1 MSTEVVL
8 DVSGAIRSSGTQ
20 FFAGCGPATVVAGEI
35 NHAGGPA
42 YMCASSF
49 FTASSGFG
57 ATDFT
62 HPVPAGADAFARLF
76 VAEVKARR
84 LKVSGLFRENCD
96 IQISGHRNCVAKK
109 YLL

>member
-1 MSTEVVL
+1 MDRRRPRQTCSR
-8 DVSGAIRSSGTQ
+8 AIKDR
-20 FFAGCGPATVVAGEI
+20 
-35 NHAGGPA
+35 
-42 YMCASSF
+42 SSF

-96 IQISGHRNCVAKK
+96 MK
-109 YLL
+109 